1 MIATG
6 IPIPTASRV
15 ASRRLRSRSSWLT
28 ADGPTPRPTGVPV
41 CPGSIGTSLLGFG
54 DFGADAVEK
63 RTMRFQS
70 GPQGEYGVAD
80 LVRFEQQVL
89 ALVGRCAIHRR
100 PELGLGA
107 GGIAGCEP
115 RHRHAASLAPVL
127 LRIAAS
133 TVFVGAQRL
142 FIPSGEK
149 ERVSEVVVGEHKRR
163 RRRDRAPQGGF

>member
-89 ALVGRCAIHRR
+89 ALVGRCAIDRL
-100 PELGLGA
+100 PELGFGA

-115 RHRHAASLAPVL
+115 RQRDAASLASVL
-127 LRIAAS
+127 LRIEGTA
-133 TVFVGAQRL
+133 VFVGAQRL
-142 FIPSGEK
+142 LIPAGEK
-149 ERVSEVVVGEHKRR
+149 ERVSEVVVGENEGARGC
-163 RRRDRAPQGGF
+163 DRPA

>member
-63 RTMRFQS
+63 RPMRFES

-80 LVRFEQQVL
+80 LVRFEQEVL
-89 ALVGRCAIHRR
+89 AFVGRRAIHRR
-100 PELGLGA
+100 PELRLGA
-107 GGIAGCEP
+107 GGIAGCES

-127 LRIAAS
+127 LRIEAS
-133 TVFVGAQRL
+133 AVFVRAQRL
-142 FIPSGEK
+142 VIPAGEK
-149 ERVSEVVVGEHKRR
+149 ERVSEVVVGEDEAARR
-163 RRRDRAPQGGF
+163 CDRQAQRRL